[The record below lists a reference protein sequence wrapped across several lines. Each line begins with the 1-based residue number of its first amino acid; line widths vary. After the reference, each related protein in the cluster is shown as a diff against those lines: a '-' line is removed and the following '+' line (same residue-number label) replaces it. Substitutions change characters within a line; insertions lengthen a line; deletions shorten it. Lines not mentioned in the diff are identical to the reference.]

1 MSTASPTLL
10 MPLLVGI
17 NLLGAL
23 ALDAFLPAFSPIAQ
37 SLDASPEEMQQ
48 TLSAFFLAFGVAN
61 LFVGPLADRWGRR
74 PIVLGGIL
82 LNLLAFIAC
91 ALVQTPGQLIAAR
104 LIQGIAGSA
113 AVSITLA
120 MIRDVHDAQ
129 AAQEA
134 INRLVGFLMLG
145 PILAP
150 LVGSWLAASV
160 GWRGLFMVLAALSL
174 FLLAYAVR
182 NLPETL
188 VSCERKPP
196 GMWNAMHGYRLAL
209 SNRRFV
215 LLCVSFSAGFNGL
228 FIYVLATPAFLGVH
242 LGLVPTEYSMAF
254 GFVILGSS
262 LLFLAYQRL
271 ARGAMPL
278 RVVGWGFTAMAGASI
293 ANLAT
298 NWAWSADI
306 SWALLPIVAYAGGF
320 ALVAA
325 PMQVFALDVLP
336 DQRGLAAALLATWV
350 AMTNTA
356 VAGLLVPLAMH
367 SALALACASALLL
380 LISVSAWYFSAGTAP
395 HRPI

>member
-1 MSTASPTLL
+1 MLL
-10 MPLLVGI
+10 MPLLIGI

-37 SLDASPEEMQQ
+37 SLEASPEQMQQ

-61 LFVGPLADRWGRR
+61 LFAGPLADRWGRR
-74 PIVLGGIL
+74 PVVLGGIL

-104 LIQGIAGSA
+104 LIQGIACSA

-120 MIRDVHDAQ
+120 MIRDVHEAQ

-150 LVGSWLAASV
+150 LVGSLLVASV
-160 GWRGLFMVLAALSL
+160 GWRGMFMALAAVSL
-174 FLLAYAVR
+174 FLLAFAVR
-182 NLPETL
+182 KLPETL
-188 VSCERKPP
+188 VPGERKAL
-196 GMWNAMHGYRLAL
+196 GLWNAMRGYGLAL

-215 LLCVSFSAGFNGL
+215 FLCVSFSAGFNGL
-228 FIYVLATPAFLGVH
+228 FIYVLATPTFLGVH
-242 LGLVPTEYSMAF
+242 LGLAPTGYSLAF
-254 GFVILGSS
+254 GFVIFVSS

-271 ARGAMPL
+271 AKGAMPL

-293 ANLAT
+293 ANVAT
-298 NWAWSADI
+298 NWAWSPDI
-306 SWALLPIVAYAGGF
+306 TWALLPIVAYAGGL
-320 ALVAA
+320 ALIAA

-336 DQRGLAAALLATWV
+336 DQRGLTAALQATWV

-380 LISVSAWYFSAGTAP
+380 FISVTAWYFSAGTAP
-395 HRPI
+395 TRPI